1 MDTKTLTIKKAHEAL
16 ARKEVSS
23 VELTK
28 TFLDKIKKNNEKYNV
43 YLTVTEEKAL
53 EQARKVDSRI
63 AAGEQ
68 LSPVTGIPASI
79 KDVFITKEVR
89 TTASSKMLDKFV
101 PPYES
106 TTTTRLLDNG
116 MVMLGKTNCD
126 AYAFGASTENSGY
139 GPTKNPWNEQKV
151 PGGSSGGAAASVAAD
166 MALYAIGT
174 DTGGSIRQ
182 PAALCGVTGLKLTYG
197 RASRFGLMAMA
208 SSFDTPGP
216 IAKTV
221 EDCALLAEAISG
233 YDERDGTT
241 IELDVP
247 KFSQNISHSI
257 KGKKIGVLQESFGEG
272 VEDGVKKAF
281 EASTKVLKELGA
293 ELVDISLPKLAYGI
307 AAYYILVPSEISSNM
322 ARYDGVRFGHRSNK
336 GNSMVDLQ
344 MNSRGEVLED
354 EVKRRIM
361 LGNYALSSGY
371 YDAYY
376 LKAAKVRTVI
386 KHEFHQAFEKL
397 DAIICPTSPTVAFDI
412 GSKADDPL
420 AMYLADIFTCPVN
433 IAGIPGLSV
442 PCGFSDGL
450 PVGLQIIG
458 KAFDEETILQIGHAY
473 EQATEWHTKFPE
485 VAA

>member
-1 MDTKTLTIKKAHEAL
+1 MDTTQITIKKAHEAL
-16 ARKEVSS
+16 INKEISS
-23 VELTK
+23 TELTQNY
-28 TFLDKIKKNNEKYNV
+28 LDRIKKHNEDYNV
-43 YLTVTEEKAL
+43 YLTVTPDKAL
-53 EQARKVDSRI
+53 DQAKKADAEI
-63 AAGEQ
+63 ASGKDI
-68 LSPVTGIPASI
+68 SPLTGIPASI
-79 KDVFITKEVR
+79 KDIIVTKDVR
-89 TTASSKMLDKFV
+89 TTASSKMLENFV
-101 PPYES
+101 PPYEATS
-106 TTTTRLLDNG
+106 TERLNEKG

-139 GPTKNPWNEQKV
+139 GPTKNPWAKNKV
-151 PGGSSGGAAASVAAD
+151 PGGSSGGAAAAVAANLSVY
-166 MALYAIGT
+166 ALGT

-197 RASRFGLMAMA
+197 RASRFGLIAMA

-221 EDCALLAEAISG
+221 EDCAIIAETISG
-233 YDERDGTT
+233 HDEKDGTT
-241 IELDVP
+241 VTMPVP
-247 KFSQNISHSI
+247 KFSQKISQDI
-257 KGKKIGVLQESFGEG
+257 KGLKIGVLQESYGEG
-272 VEDGVKKAF
+272 VEEGVKKAF
-281 EASTKVLKELGA
+281 DESIKVLEKLGA
-293 ELVDISLPKLAYGI
+293 QIKSISMPKLAYGI

-322 ARYDGVRFGHRSNK
+322 SRYDGVRFGHRSSNAK
-336 GNSMVDLQ
+336 SLIDLQ
-344 MNSRGEVLED
+344 MLSRGEALED

-386 KHEFHQAFEKL
+386 KQEFQEAFRDF

-412 GSKADDPL
+412 GSKSDDPL

-458 KAFDEETILQIGHAY
+458 KAFDEETILRIGHNY
-473 EQATEWHTKFPE
+473 EQATQWHTQFPE
-485 VAA
+485 VK